1 MATLPANI
9 NPSAG
14 VPVPGNNLA
23 TGFSGLNFIRQAGLL
38 VGLAASIA
46 VGFAV
51 VLWSQEPD
59 YSPLLSDMSNVDASQ
74 AVDILR
80 GSDIPYKVDTR
91 SGGLMVPTPY
101 LHDARMKLS
110 AVGISDNRSVG
121 FELLDKE
128 QGLGTSQFMENISY
142 RRGLEGE
149 IARTISSLNSV
160 RSARVHLAIPKA
172 SVFIRDS
179 RKPRASVFIE
189 LLSGRRLQDGQISAI
204 VNLVASSVP
213 EMDSSEVTI
222 VDQNGRLL
230 SDQGESETAAMA
242 AHQFEYV
249 RKTEDVLVK
258 RLQRILQPVVGMD
271 KYKAEVS
278 ADLDFTALEETAE
291 VFNPNQTTLR
301 SEQTLD
307 EQRSSGA
314 ETGGVPGALSNQPP
328 GAASV
333 PEQAVDPAT
342 GVTTLATPGNSR
354 TQATRNY
361 EIDRSVSYT
370 RHEQGKIRRLSV
382 AVVIDNRIG
391 TNEAGEATSEA
402 WPQADIDQ
410 ITSLVR
416 GAVGYD
422 EARGDLVTVVNTPF
436 AVVNIETPII
446 EETPIWEQGWFQK
459 LVKQALAG
467 ILVLILVFAVIRPI
481 TKSLSDTG
489 AQRQALVDATANAQA
504 AAIAAATQPAGGAQL
519 GALSNGATNPAIMA
533 GTAGLLAGPGA
544 NYESQLAAAQGV
556 VAQDSQRAAQV
567 LRQWVTVDE

>member
-342 GVTTLATPGNSR
+342 GATTLATPGNSR

-391 TNEAGEATSEA
+391 INAAGEATSEA
-402 WPQADIDQ
+402 CPQADIDQ